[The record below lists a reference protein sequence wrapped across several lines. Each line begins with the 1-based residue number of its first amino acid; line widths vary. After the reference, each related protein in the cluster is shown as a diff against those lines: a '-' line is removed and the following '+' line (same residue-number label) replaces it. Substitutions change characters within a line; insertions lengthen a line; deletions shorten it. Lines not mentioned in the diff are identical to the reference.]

1 MNYKNK
7 KNHITV
13 FVVGVFLLG
22 LLFGA
27 PVSGAPVSAQN
38 DDDATSVVELQ
49 EVIKNLQ
56 EQIAS
61 LQTQLRGLNA
71 ELSTTKSELTEVR
84 AELKFVRTLR
94 RGATGE
100 DVEELQVFLSQF
112 PDIYPESLVT
122 GYFGP
127 LTENAVQK
135 WQSKQGIVSGGTAET
150 TGYGQIGPKT
160 REALNR
166 LHGATPATP
175 AIPAIPTERPAIPAI
190 PAIPPVKDTPPPTV
204 ETSPPSEEPPSLP
217 EEPSPTPA
225 PAPEPTPEP
234 TPIPEPTSTD
244 KPDLT
249 ILDIYDD
256 NGKLS
261 VKIGN
266 IGTATAPD
274 NTGSLYI
281 WIDEKLK
288 WTYRLSTLYDKYYL
302 VLGGMTLV
310 QPEILSGQ
318 HTIKA
323 FIDPDNVVVEL
334 DENNNVLEKTLS
346 FGVVIPPMPEPE
358 LDPPPPVISY
368 PFTVHGRFVDRFT
381 QMPLADVTI
390 ISDSDPVVGRRT
402 FSTDASGEFSFGV
415 PTTDDL
421 AENRSR
427 NLFTTWPS
435 CYIAQ
440 GAGLSRSSDTVNISF
455 GEFDLVR
462 DSKTFPLTSPEIDL
476 GTINFWPAVTLNI
489 STDIPVRFWVAYPEE
504 GTSVGHS
511 LYITSRKLS
520 NVIPLDY
527 SVRVEL
533 IDQAGNSYFSPYI
546 KLGLD
551 HGCSEVTLKYFDG
564 QFQWEL

>member
-1 MNYKNK
+1 M

-13 FVVGVFLLG
+13 FVVGVFLFG

-27 PVSGAPVSAQN
+27 PVSAQN
-38 DDDATSVVELQ
+38 VDDAINAADLQ
-49 EVIKNLQ
+49 AVIKKLQ
-56 EQIAS
+56 EQVTS
-61 LQTQLRGLNA
+61 LQAQVKGLKG
-71 ELSTTKSELTEVR
+71 ELSTTKSEFTEIK
-84 AELKFVRTLR
+84 AELKFARTLR
-94 RGATGE
+94 RGTTGE

-127 LTENAVQK
+127 LTEKAVKK

-150 TGYGQIGPKT
+150 TGYGQVGPKT
-160 REALNR
+160 REALNT

-175 AIPAIPTERPAIPAI
+175 AIPAIPTERPAIP
-190 PAIPPVKDTPPPTV
+190 PVEDITPPIV
-204 ETSPPSEEPPSLP
+204 DTSPPP
-217 EEPSPTPA
+217 EEPSPVPVPTPV
-225 PAPEPTPEP
+225 PTPEP
-234 TPIPEPTSTD
+234 IPIPEPISPD

-266 IGTATAPD
+266 IGTATAPS

-281 WIDEKLK
+281 WIDDELK
-288 WTYRLSTLYDKYYL
+288 WTYRLTTLYDKYYL

-310 QPEILSGQ
+310 QPQILSGQ
-318 HTIKA
+318 HKIKA

-346 FGVVIPPMPEPE
+346 FGVVIPPPTPEPE

-381 QMPLADVTI
+381 QIPLANVRI

-402 FSTDASGEFSFGV
+402 FSTDANGEFSFGV

-427 NLFTTWPS
+427 NLFATWPA

-440 GAGLSRSSDTVNISF
+440 GAGLSRSSDTVNASF

-462 DSKTFPLTSPEIDL
+462 DSKTFPLTSRIVSSN
-476 GTINFWPAVTLNI
+476 GINFWFSSCRVVFASWLFH
-489 STDIPVRFWVAYPEE
+489 STRKPSSPPEQDRLM
-504 GTSVGHS
+504 VGW
-511 LYITSRKLS
+511 
-520 NVIPLDY
+520 
-527 SVRVEL
+527 
-533 IDQAGNSYFSPYI
+533 
-546 KLGLD
+546 
-551 HGCSEVTLKYFDG
+551 LKNG
-564 QFQWEL
+564 ARLAR